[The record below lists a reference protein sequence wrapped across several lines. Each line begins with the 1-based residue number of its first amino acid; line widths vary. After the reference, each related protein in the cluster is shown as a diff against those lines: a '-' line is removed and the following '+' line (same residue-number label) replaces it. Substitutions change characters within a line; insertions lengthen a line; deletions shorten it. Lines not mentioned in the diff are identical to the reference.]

1 MPSSESGI
9 DYKHLA
15 TEIHRWGRE
24 LGFQQ
29 MGIGSVD
36 LGEHEQHL
44 QHWLKQGYHGEMD
57 YLARHGTL
65 RSRPDELL
73 PGTLRVISARIDYLP
88 PDTDC
93 IRILNNPD
101 KAYLSRYALGRDY
114 HKLVRKRLSLLG
126 KQIEEVVGAH
136 GYRAFVDSAP
146 ILERALASR
155 SGLGWI
161 GKNTM
166 LINRQAGSWFF
177 LGELFTNLPLPL
189 DSADTSDHCGS
200 CTRCLEVCPTDAFVD
215 AHRLDARRCISYLT
229 IELKGA
235 IPLELREAM
244 GNRVFGC
251 DDCQLVCP
259 WNRFAKSSKEN
270 DFRPR
275 HQLDSSDLAELF
287 EWSEAQFLDRTAGS
301 PIRRSG
307 YNGWLRNL
315 AVGLGNAPS
324 SPRVIQALQARLGYE
339 NPMVLEHI
347 HWALAR
353 HGVNPG

>member
-1 MPSSESGI
+1 MPNKPDI
-9 DYKHLA
+9 DYQQLA
-15 TEIHRWGRE
+15 ADIHRWGRE

-29 MGIGSVD
+29 IGIGPVELD
-36 LGEHEQHL
+36 EHEQHL
-44 QHWLKQGYHGEMD
+44 QHWLEQGYHGEMD
-57 YLARHGTL
+57 YLARHGNL
-65 RSRPDELL
+65 RSRPAELL

-88 PDTDC
+88 PETDC
-93 IRILNNPD
+93 IRILNNPE

-114 HKLVRKRLSLLG
+114 HKLVRKRLTQLG
-126 KQIEEVVGAH
+126 KQIEAVVGQH

-146 ILERALASR
+146 VLERALGSR

-177 LGELFTNLPLPL
+177 LGELFTDLPLPL
-189 DSADTSDHCGS
+189 DSADDADHCGRCS
-200 CTRCLEVCPTDAFVD
+200 RCLEVCPTRAFVN
-215 AHRLDARRCISYLT
+215 AHQLDARRCISYLT

-235 IPLELREAM
+235 IPMELREAM

-259 WNRFAKSSKEN
+259 WNRFAKASPES

-275 HQLDSSDLAELF
+275 HQLDSSDLADLF
-287 EWSEAQFLDRTAGS
+287 GWSETEFLDRTAGS

-307 YNGWLRNL
+307 YSGWLRNL

-324 SPRVIQALQARLGYE
+324 SPRVIEALRARRHYPE
-339 NPMVLEHI
+339 PMVREHI
-347 HWALAR
+347 QWALAR
-353 HGVNPG
+353 HGITPD